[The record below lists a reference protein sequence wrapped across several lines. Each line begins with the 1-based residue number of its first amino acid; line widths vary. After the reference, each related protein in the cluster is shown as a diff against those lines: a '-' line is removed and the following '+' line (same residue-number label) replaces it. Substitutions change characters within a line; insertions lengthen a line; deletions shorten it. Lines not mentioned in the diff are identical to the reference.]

1 MPGTSSQLEHRRTG
15 ILIAALL
22 TATLASACGSAGAA
36 AGPTAES
43 SKSPA
48 QVIHDAAAAI
58 RSLHS
63 FHMSGTIT
71 SGSSTLGIDL
81 RVQDPGTIA
90 GSLTYQGATAQI
102 LIVDGA
108 SYISGQGF
116 FTQFAGAAAGQL
128 IGSRWAELPTTSASG
143 LETGLDSFANTTKFA
158 DCLDSSATATKL
170 TKATATYNGASVV
183 AVTGGD
189 TIVEVANAG
198 APYPM
203 RLSVAGSNGLLVS
216 TATCSPSGTLG
227 STGTAPAGTLT
238 FDHWGSTFSIVR
250 PTSFIAVPTPA
261 PNPAKTTGAVHYTDP
276 QRRWSATFAGQP
288 KYTATTEASPEGNL
302 PYLYAEYASF
312 DVDQLV
318 AVLLIKPASTF
329 DLTAALNSLA
339 TGFSGTVVSYTS
351 GTFRGYKSIEGVISA
366 TIGYIKCRI
375 VRAGAVVYII
385 ATVGPVNPPS
395 DYAGFVATVRLT
407 PH

>member
-1 MPGTSSQLEHRRTG
+1 MPGTSSRFEHRRAG
-15 ILIAALL
+15 SLIVALIG
-22 TATLASACGSAGAA
+22 AMVVSACGSAGSAT
-36 AGPTAES
+36 GPPAES
-43 SKSPA
+43 SKSPV
-48 QVIHDAAAAI
+48 QVIQDAAAAI
-58 RSLHS
+58 RTLHS

-71 SGSSTLGIDL
+71 SGSATLGIDL
-81 RVQDPGTIA
+81 RIEDPGTIA

-108 SYISGQGF
+108 SYVSGQSF
-116 FTQFAGAAAGQL
+116 FTQFDGAAAGQL
-128 IGSRWAELPTTSASG
+128 IGSRWAKLPTASASSI
-143 LETGLDSFANTTKFA
+143 ETGLDSFANTTRFA

-198 APYPM
+198 TPYPM
-203 RLSVAGSNGLLVS
+203 RLSVAGSTGLMVS
-216 TATCSPSGTLG
+216 TAICSPSSTLG
-227 STGTAPAGTLT
+227 STGAAPAGTLT

-261 PNPAKTTGAVHYTDP
+261 PAPTKTSVVHYTDP

-288 KYTATTEASPEGNL
+288 KYTATTEVSPEGNL

-318 AVLLIKPASTF
+318 AVLLLKPASTF
-329 DLTAALNSLA
+329 DLTAALNGLA
-339 TGFSGTVVSYTS
+339 TGFSGSVVSNVS
-351 GTFRGYKSIEGVISA
+351 GTFRGYKSVEGVISA
-366 TIGYIKCRI
+366 SIGYIKCRV
-375 VRAGAVVYII
+375 VRAGAVIYII
-385 ATVGPVNPPS
+385 GTVGPVNPPS
-395 DYAGFVATVRLT
+395 DYAGFVASVRLT